1 MKKISLIVLFT
12 FLLSSFFGQVK
23 QNAPKQATKEAPK
36 TSQKK
41 YQPANTQAALVNKL
55 LHDTCLDK
63 KFSVVF
69 YLIQDTTF
77 NLLNTTNTPI
87 IQAKLNS
94 VITIL
99 NNAFS
104 NICVSFEYCKL
115 VVIPDYNYDKW
126 KPFGNGQVAMNN
138 YYMENTLGIYLPN
151 ELVPALPD
159 VPENNYAYT
168 STPATPTTPP
178 AINGIVVQY
187 IDVAKPNALGFK
199 GEGLLHAMGH
209 FFGLPH
215 TYAEINPGTAAA
227 VTPQPPTNVSTPIG
241 TREFVNRINM
251 QNCEEHGDGFCD
263 TEADPY
269 PSVATT
275 QTFVSA
281 TWNCSNTKGLKDGH
295 GDFYLPPCDNLMS
308 HYGLRCRF
316 TQQQY
321 NYMAYFILK
330 NRMYLH

>member
-1 MKKISLIVLFT
+1 MFT
-12 FLLSSFFGQVK
+12 FFASYFFAQVK
-23 QNAPKQATKEAPK
+23 QTVPKQTAKESPK
-36 TSQKK
+36 TSAKK
-41 YQPANTQAALVNKL
+41 YLSTSTQAALVNKL

-69 YLIQDTTF
+69 YLVQDTTF
-77 NLLNTTNTPI
+77 NLLNPTSTPV
-87 IQAKLNS
+87 IQQKLNS
-94 VITIL
+94 AIAIL

-126 KPFGNGQVAMNN
+126 RSNGNGQVAINN
-138 YYMENTLGIYLPN
+138 YYIENTLGIYLPN
-151 ELVPALPD
+151 EMVAPMPDLPD
-159 VPENNYAYT
+159 PSYWYT
-168 STPATPTTPP
+168 SLTPTPTAP
-178 AINGIVVQY
+178 AINAVVVQA
-187 IDVAKPNALGFK
+187 DLALTLNQVGLR
-199 GEGLLHAMGH
+199 GHNLLHAMGH

-215 TYAEINPGTAAA
+215 TNAEINPGTAAT
-227 VTPQPPTNVSTPIG
+227 VSPQPPTNVNTPIVS
-241 TREFVNRINM
+241 REFVNRLNM

-269 PSVATT
+269 PSVAMT
-275 QTFVSA
+275 QTFVQA
-281 TWNCSNTKGLKDGH
+281 TWNCANTAGLKDGN

-321 NYMAYFILK
+321 NYMANFIVR
-330 NRMYLH
+330 NRMHLH